1 MHHKLTRYKD
11 IIYYRTL
18 ASLKSESKRNYLGYL
33 WLLIDPSIT
42 VLILYL
48 VFGIIMNHRGTDFVL
63 FLVIGLTNWQ
73 WFDNSINEGIRGIRD
88 KIHILQ
94 QIPLEKFI
102 FPIVQI
108 SIASVKHGFVYS
120 IVILLTLIFGYKI
133 NFNYFYLPLILFTQ
147 LILIIGITLPLSI
160 FFSYLEDVGKF
171 ISLAMRLLFYLS
183 GIFFSSEQVPEHLKH
198 LFYLNPIARLIEAH
212 RNVLILNTP
221 PELNLIM
228 YPLFLGVILTS
239 IGLIFCNHIDKS
251 LLKSISV

>member
-133 NFNYFYLPLILFTQ
+133 NFNSLRL
-147 LILIIGITLPLSI
+147 TL
-160 FFSYLEDVGKF
+160 
-171 ISLAMRLLFYLS
+171 
-183 GIFFSSEQVPEHLKH
+183 
-198 LFYLNPIARLIEAH
+198 
-212 RNVLILNTP
+212 
-221 PELNLIM
+221 
-228 YPLFLGVILTS
+228 
-239 IGLIFCNHIDKS
+239 
-251 LLKSISV
+251 